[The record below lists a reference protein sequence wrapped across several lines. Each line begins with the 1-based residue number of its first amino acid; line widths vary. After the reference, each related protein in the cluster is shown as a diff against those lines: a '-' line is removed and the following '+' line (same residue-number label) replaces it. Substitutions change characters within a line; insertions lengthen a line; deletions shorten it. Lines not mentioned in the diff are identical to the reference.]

1 MLHLWRVQNVHDSH
15 EWFLWRLVPLPAA
28 QGNVDTFYASSKF
41 GTSTQKKK
49 KKQRNKKKIMLYHV
63 LLALLS
69 KFSVHLILFYFKF
82 LWPLISG

>member
-1 MLHLWRVQNVHDSH
+1 MIFV
-15 EWFLWRLVPLPAA
+15 ETCAFTAA

-41 GTSTQKKK
+41 GTSTKKK
-49 KKQRNKKKIMLYHV
+49 EKRTRKKKIMLYHV
-63 LLALLS
+63 LLVLHS